1 MLSTVPRC
9 RCRARPSPTWRGRR
23 SLQRRLHRRPDPDRD
38 HQRWRRGRS
47 RGLGRVPEPDDP
59 AGPLGG
65 RGRGQ
70 AVYASAARP
79 GRRRPG
85 PDPYRDHRVPGQAFS
100 ELFAGRKTVPKTLVF
115 ARDDSH
121 ADDIVQMVREVFA
134 KGNEFATK
142 ITYRTRDGRPQDL
155 LQSFRNSL
163 YPRIV
168 VTVDMIATGTDVKP
182 LECLL
187 FMRSVKSRTTS
198 SR

>member
-1 MLSTVPRC
+1 
-9 RCRARPSPTWRGRR
+9 
-23 SLQRRLHRRPDPDRD
+23 
-38 HQRWRRGRS
+38 
-47 RGLGRVPEPDDP
+47 
-59 AGPLGG
+59 
-65 RGRGQ
+65 
-70 AVYASAARP
+70 
-79 GRRRPG
+79 
-85 PDPYRDHRVPGQAFS
+85 
-100 ELFAGRKTVPKTLVF
+100 
-115 ARDDSH
+115 
-121 ADDIVQMVREVFA
+121 MVREVFA

>member
-1 MLSTVPRC
+1 MRQSTKIDASTRGFHAFLP
-9 RCRARPSPTWRGRR
+9 CRAAVVAQDRHLRGGVIRRHRAATGSLWRK
-23 SLQRRLHRRPDPDRD
+23 LN
-38 HQRWRRGRS
+38 
-47 RGLGRVPEPDDP
+47 
-59 AGPLGG
+59 
-65 RGRGQ
+65 
-70 AVYASAARP
+70 
-79 GRRRPG
+79 
-85 PDPYRDHRVPGQAFS
+85 PGQQA
-100 ELFAGRKTVPKTLVF
+100 LLVL
-115 ARDDSH
+115 ACLREGDTDDSH